1 MRVSRLVQLLKWPA
15 IFGAVLTVLS
25 VLMIFFFQ
33 DALIFQSEKL
43 EATYEFSFDEHF
55 REISITTLDNETLN
69 ALLFSPVDSSKGL
82 IIYFHGNAG
91 NLKRW
96 GAIASRLTSYNYHV
110 LVFDYRGYGKSTGTP
125 GEGVLYQ
132 DAETVWQW
140 AKSNLQFNELV
151 IYGRSLGSAVASH
164 LAVKANPKLL
174 VLETPFNNLL
184 GAVNPVFRPLVRI
197 FPLRYTFPT
206 IEHLAQCSSKK
217 LIFHGTDD
225 PVVSLDSAL
234 KLKSVLQSADEFII
248 LEGGNHDNLDEFEIY
263 HVKLAE
269 ALR

>member
-1 MRVSRLVQLLKWPA
+1 MRIARLLQWFKWPA
-15 IFGAVLTVLS
+15 IIGLVLTALS
-25 VLMIFFFQ
+25 VLLIFFFQ
-33 DALIFQSEKL
+33 DALIFQTEKL
-43 EATYEFSFDEHF
+43 EPTFGYSFSVPFK
-55 REISITTLDNETLN
+55 EIFITTHDGETLN
-69 ALLFSPVDSSKGL
+69 ALLFSPADSSEGL
-82 IIYFHGNAG
+82 ILYFHGNSG
-91 NLKRW
+91 SLKRW
-96 GAIASRLTSYNYHV
+96 GEIASQLTSYNYHV

-125 GEGVLYQ
+125 GERVLYQ

-174 VLETPFNNLL
+174 VLETPFDNLL

-206 IEHLAQCSSKK
+206 IDRVAQTSCRK

-225 PVVSLDSAL
+225 AIVA
-234 KLKSVLQSADEFII
+234 LQSALNLKGVLKPDDEFVII
-248 LEGGNHDNLDEFEIY
+248 EGGTHDNLSVSSHY
-263 HVKLAE
+263 QNKLTE
-269 ALR
+269 ALQ